1 MPGPTELPSSALR
14 RTCDASG
21 FKFTTTAD
29 LPPLDEV
36 LGQPRAVAALEFGVE
51 MASQGFNLFA
61 LGQPG
66 SGRTTLIRDYLER
79 RAATSATPP
88 DTCYVYN
95 FGNPRSP
102 APLHLPA
109 GRGRVFGRDID
120 ALIAE
125 LKTAIPKAFE
135 KDEYTSH
142 RDRIVHE
149 FESLREHEIEN
160 LEQSVERSGF
170 QLVKAPGGF
179 MLAPASS
186 GKIITE
192 QDLEKLSAEDRDKVA
207 RARERVQREIE
218 AQLRGIR
225 EKEKEARQSVAALD
239 QQTASYAA
247 GHLVDDVREKY
258 RELPAVV
265 EWLGSLQRDLVENAD
280 DFRKS
285 KEIDAPQ
292 NPLAAA
298 LGMQRE
304 RSYKRYEVNVLVDNS
319 ELDGAPVIVETNP
332 TYHNLTGR
340 IEHHST
346 LGEVHTDH
354 TMIKS
359 GALHRAAGG
368 YLLIPARECLLNP
381 YAWEGLKRSLKDRVV
396 HVEEL
401 GTQLSLI
408 STVTL
413 APEPVPLDT
422 KVVLIGTPTLYYL
435 LLSYDEDFQKLF
447 KVKAEFTSRMDRT
460 PENERAYAV
469 FAGAI
474 AKQQGGLPL
483 DPTAVARVVEYG
495 SRMAEDQDKLSTIFG
510 DIADLIREASH
521 RASKNA
527 HGAINAEDIRVVEG
541 AQRFRRNLMEERLQ
555 EAITEGTILVE
566 TEGMAVARVNGLSVV
581 GQGDYQF
588 GHPSR
593 ITASAGPGRGGV
605 VSIEREV
612 EMSGPIHG
620 KGVLILGGY
629 LMRMYGEA
637 GPLSLSASL
646 VFEQMYG
653 MVEGDSA
660 SLAELCCL
668 LSALSGVALRQ
679 DVAVTGSVNQ
689 HGQVQP
695 VGGVTEK
702 VEGFFDI
709 CAGRGLSGTQGV
721 LLPATNRRTLML
733 RDGVVEA
740 SAAGKFHVWVA
751 ETVDDALALLTG
763 GDPEVVHQAVA
774 RRLESYKALLKA
786 HGEAKN
792 GKQA

>member
-1 MPGPTELPSSALR
+1 MPGPTELPASALR
-14 RTCDASG
+14 RSCDPAV
-21 FKFTTTAD
+21 FDFETTAE
-29 LPPLDEV
+29 LPPLNEV
-36 LGQPRAVAALEFGVE
+36 LGQPRAVAALEFGVDI
-51 MASQGFNLFA
+51 ASQGFNLFA

-79 RAATSATPP
+79 RASAMAVPP
-88 DTCYVYN
+88 DICYVYN

-102 APLHLPA
+102 TPLQLPA
-109 GRGRVFGRDID
+109 GQGRGFRRDIEK
-120 ALIAE
+120 LVTE
-125 LKTAIPKAFE
+125 LKSAIPKAFE
-135 KDEYTSH
+135 KEEYTSH
-142 RDRIVHE
+142 RDRIVHD
-149 FESLREHEIEN
+149 FEALREHEIED
-160 LEQSVERSGF
+160 LEKSVEHSGF

-179 MLAPASS
+179 MLTPASA

-192 QDLEKLSAEDRDKVA
+192 QDLEKLAAEDRERVV
-207 RARERVQREIE
+207 RAREKVQREIE
-218 AQLRGIR
+218 AKLRGIR
-225 EKEKEARQSVAALD
+225 EKEKEAREAVGTLD
-239 QQTASYAA
+239 EQTAHYAA
-247 GHLVDDVREKY
+247 SHRVDDLREKY
-258 RELPAVV
+258 RESAAVLD
-265 EWLGSLQRDLVENAD
+265 WLAALQRDVVENAD
-280 DFRKS
+280 DFRKT
-285 KEIDAPQ
+285 KESESPQ

-304 RSYKRYEVNVLVDNS
+304 RSYKRYEVNVLVDNG
-319 ELDGAPVIVETNP
+319 DRRGAPVIVETNP

-346 LGEVHTDH
+346 LSEVYTDH
-354 TMIKS
+354 TMIKP

-368 YLLIPARECLLNP
+368 YLLIPARECLMNP
-381 YAWEGLKRSLKDRVV
+381 YAWEGLKRALKDRVV
-396 HVEEL
+396 HIEEL
-401 GTQLSLI
+401 GTQLSMI

-413 APEPVPLDT
+413 APEPLPLDT

-469 FAGAI
+469 FAGDI
-474 AKQQGGLPL
+474 ARQQGNRPL
-483 DPTAVARVVEYG
+483 DPTAVARIVEYG
-495 SRMAEDQDKLSTIFG
+495 SRTADDQDKLSTIFG

-521 RASKNA
+521 LASKNA
-527 HGAINAEDIRVVEG
+527 HSAITAGDIRVVEE
-541 AQRFRRNLMEERLQ
+541 ARRFRSNLIEERLQ
-555 EAITEGTILVE
+555 EAITEGTILVQ
-566 TEGMAVARVNGLSVV
+566 TEGTAVARINGLSVV

-593 ITASAGPGRGGV
+593 ITATAGPGRGGV

-620 KGVLILGGY
+620 KGVLILSGY
-629 LMRMYGEA
+629 LLRTYGTA
-637 GPLSLSASL
+637 GPLNLAASL

-668 LSALSGVALRQ
+668 LSALSGIPLRQ

-702 VEGFFDI
+702 VEGFYDI
-709 CAGRGLSGTQGV
+709 CAARGLSGGQGV
-721 LLPATNRRTLML
+721 LLPATNQRTLML
-733 RDGVVEA
+733 RDAVVDA
-740 SAAGKFHVWVA
+740 AAAGKFHVWTA
-751 ETVDDALALLTG
+751 ESVDDALTLLTG
-763 GDPEVVHQAVA
+763 GDPRLVHEAVA
-774 RRLESYKALLKA
+774 KTLDGYKALLKA
-786 HGEAKN
+786 QAEPKN
-792 GKQA
+792 EKQG